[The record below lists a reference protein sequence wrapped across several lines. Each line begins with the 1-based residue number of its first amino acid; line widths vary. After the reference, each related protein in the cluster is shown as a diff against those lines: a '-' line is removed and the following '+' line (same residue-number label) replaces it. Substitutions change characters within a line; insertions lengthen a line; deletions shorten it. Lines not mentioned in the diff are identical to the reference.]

1 MAKGEFGFVQGGARV
16 EKPLTWKKGSFTFSE
31 KIVPGVVHL
40 YNCKYE
46 NGDVSNTAPTV
57 QSTPRLAVG
66 SRKQVRRFCGRP
78 SGLASTPIHFADFW
92 HKFGILVPHSC
103 DSCVS
108 IGTRF
113 Q

>member
-46 NGDVSNTAPTV
+46 KW
-57 QSTPRLAVG
+57 R
-66 SRKQVRRFCGRP
+66 RK
-78 SGLASTPIHFADFW
+78 
-92 HKFGILVPHSC
+92 
-103 DSCVS
+103 
-108 IGTRF
+108 
-113 Q
+113 